1 MATKSGTVTP
11 SAEYTLNESV
21 DITYINK
28 FYEDLKKLLGSA
40 KTIIVDTGNLK
51 RVDTAGMQLL
61 CCWFLEAQKKGIE
74 VTWKNTQGTF
84 ANSAKLLGLA
94 NIMEINT

>member
-1 MATKSGTVTP
+1 MAKKSDTAAHSV
-11 SAEYTLNESV
+11 EYSLSESV

-28 FYEDLKKLLGSA
+28 FYEDLKALLGNS
-40 KTIIVDTGNLK
+40 KSIVVDTGKLK
-51 RVDTAGMQLL
+51 RVDTSGLQLL
-61 CCWFLEAQKKGIE
+61 CCWFLDARKKGIK

-94 NIMEINT
+94 EIMEINT